1 MMKMIKMLIV
11 EDEIVAAMELKS
23 EAEKLNCVVTEIV
36 YTKKKVFNA
45 IQKDEPDI
53 ILMDIKLGKNQDGI
67 DLVKEIQERKSI
79 PVVYI
84 TAYSDEDTMQ
94 RAFSTNPI
102 GYIVKPFKSEELKTN
117 IQLAIYKLSILPA
130 KHINPQYHSLGDGFY
145 FDLVE
150 NNLYY
155 HDNFIKLG
163 MKELGLLSILI
174 NANHNIVQN
183 STLEEAIWNG
193 NIPSQSALRTLVY
206 RLKGKLGNNII
217 EVIYGYGYRLKR
229 LN

>member
-1 MMKMIKMLIV
+1 MMKRIKMLIV

-102 GYIVKPFKSEELKTN
+102 GYIVKPFKPEELKTN
-117 IQLAIYKLSILPA
+117 IQLAIYKLSMVPP
-130 KHINPQYHSLGDGFY
+130 KEINPDYHYLGDGFY

-150 NNLYY
+150 NNL
-155 HDNFIKLG
+155 
-163 MKELGLLSILI
+163 SILI
-174 NANHNIVQN
+174 NANYNIVQN
-183 STLEEAIWNG
+183 GVLEEAIWDG
-193 NIPSQSALRTLVY
+193 NVPSQSALRTLVY
-206 RLKGKLGNNII
+206 RLKGKFGNNII
-217 EVIYGYGYRLKR
+217 EAIYGYGYRLK
-229 LN
+229 LHYKDISTISLS